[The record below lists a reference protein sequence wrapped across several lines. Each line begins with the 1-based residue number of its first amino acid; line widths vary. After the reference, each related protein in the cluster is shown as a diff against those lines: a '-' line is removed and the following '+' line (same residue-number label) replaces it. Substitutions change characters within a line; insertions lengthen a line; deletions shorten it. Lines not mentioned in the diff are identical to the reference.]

1 MQHIMAL
8 RLSISFYLE
17 SYHLKLEII
26 VITVMLHNLLAT
38 CVLLFLQLCKKN
50 ETIIQLKSFF
60 FSFRSRGTQYQET
73 LAMSKTK
80 VKVCPLKST
89 LIPNLSKNSASPRKS
104 PKISWLNGFPR
115 DLLPRKVPMTKMMTK
130 RSLLTRNGSRKNKSI
145 SLSKDIKTFLWEKTS
160 QYNSIIIQMR
170 IFVKQMQLVC
180 TKSNINSESK
190 QHFAKETNR

>member
-8 RLSISFYLE
+8 RLSISFYPE

-145 SLSKDIKTFLWEKTS
+145 SLCKDIKFFYGTKRVNITVLSFKCEFL
-160 QYNSIIIQMR
+160 
-170 IFVKQMQLVC
+170 
-180 TKSNINSESK
+180 
-190 QHFAKETNR
+190 

>member
-8 RLSISFYLE
+8 SLSISLYPY
-17 SYHLKLEII
+17 SYHLKLVIII
-26 VITVMLHNLLAT
+26 VTVLQSCLITYLVFVN
-38 CVLLFLQLCKKN
+38 CYFQLCKKN

-145 SLSKDIKTFLWEKTS
+145 SLSKDIKTFFMEKTS
-160 QYNSIIIQMR
+160 R
-170 IFVKQMQLVC
+170 
-180 TKSNINSESK
+180 
-190 QHFAKETNR
+190 